1 MAEGE
6 EGGDAR
12 APPVRLWVRRIGVYC
27 DENQKTW
34 LVAPEEASKNILSN
48 RLFDYLESVGL
59 FCFMKAV
66 AHVAR
71 SGLLPQEAGT
81 LKARI
86 RRVPVPLGEAVRPS
100 RLPASRLPHM
110 WQLSEG
116 QQYRDSN
123 FRIWDIEH
131 HLQIMGVEELLLRLL
146 PSD

>member
-1 MAEGE
+1 MAEEE

-27 DENQKTW
+27 DENQETW
-34 LVAPEEASKNILSN
+34 LVASEE
-48 RLFDYLESVGL
+48 
-59 FCFMKAV
+59 
-66 AHVAR
+66 
-71 SGLLPQEAGT
+71 EAGT

-86 RRVPVPLGEAVRPS
+86 RRVRVPPGQALCPS
-100 RLPASRLPHM
+100 RLPASQLPHM

-123 FRIWDIEH
+123 SRIWDIEH
-131 HLQIMGVEELLLRLL
+131 HLMIMGVEELLLKLL

>member
-6 EGGDAR
+6 EGGDPR

-34 LVAPEEASKNILSN
+34 LVASEEEA
-48 RLFDYLESVGL
+48 DTV
-59 FCFMKAV
+59 
-66 AHVAR
+66 
-71 SGLLPQEAGT
+71 
-81 LKARI
+81 KARI
-86 RRVPVPLGEAVRPS
+86 RRVRVPLGQAVCPS
-100 RLPASRLPHM
+100 HLPASQLPHM

-123 FRIWDIEH
+123 SRIWNIEH
-131 HLQIMGVEELLLRLL
+131 HLMIMGVEELLLKLL

>member
-34 LVAPEEASKNILSN
+34 LVASEEEA
-48 RLFDYLESVGL
+48 DTV
-59 FCFMKAV
+59 
-66 AHVAR
+66 
-71 SGLLPQEAGT
+71 
-81 LKARI
+81 KARI
-86 RRVPVPLGEAVRPS
+86 RRVRVPLGQALCPS
-100 RLPASRLPHM
+100 HLPASQLPHM

-123 FRIWDIEH
+123 SRIWNIEH
-131 HLQIMGVEELLLRLL
+131 HLMIMGVEELLLKLL